1 MKAIFDKNG
10 IEKSYEI
17 VDLFINGN
25 NTNNT
30 MYLTIKTDK
39 NGKML
44 KRYIFKNVIPIS
56 FGDTNDAIT
65 NMSFNFCSSN

>member
-1 MKAIFDKNG
+1 
-10 IEKSYEI
+10 
-17 VDLFINGN
+17 
-25 NTNNT
+25 

-56 FGDTNDAIT
+56 FGDTNYNAIT
-65 NMSFNFCSSN
+65 NK

>member
-17 VDLFINGN
+17 VDLSINEN
-25 NTNNT
+25 NA
-30 MYLTIKTDK
+30 MHLTIKVDK

-44 KRYIFKNVIPIS
+44 KKYIFKNVIPIS
-56 FGDTNDAIT
+56 FGYTNYNNAIT
-65 NMSFNFCSSN
+65 NK

>member
-44 KRYIFKNVIPIS
+44 KRYIFKNVTPIS
-56 FGDTNDAIT
+56 FGDTNYNAIT
-65 NMSFNFCSSN
+65 NK

>member
-17 VDLFINGN
+17 VDLSIDENY
-25 NTNNT
+25 T
-30 MYLTIKTDK
+30 MHLTIKTDK

-44 KRYIFKNVIPIS
+44 KNILSK
-56 FGDTNDAIT
+56 
-65 NMSFNFCSSN
+65 M

>member
-10 IEKSYEI
+10 IEKSYEV
-17 VDLFINGN
+17 VDLSIDENY
-25 NTNNT
+25 T
-30 MYLTIKTDK
+30 MHLTIKTDK

-56 FGDTNDAIT
+56 FGDTNYNAIT
-65 NMSFNFCSSN
+65 NK